1 MMIGCFT
8 GMNAQDW
15 NWGANEKMAKQNWNV
30 FEQKMIEKDYVLAQG
45 PCSWLLKN
53 APEASKNLYIDASK
67 VYEGLVKLKT
77 SELGKKSP
85 VVAALQDTA
94 LMIYDQRIKYFGE
107 EAYVLD
113 RKGTV
118 AYKYLAQRDGEL
130 DGLYN
135 LYSKIVD
142 LNNTHTT
149 AVNLTNY
156 MKVGILRYKSK
167 VLSKDEVL
175 KLYLSLEDIIE
186 AEIKETSTA
195 GQSVKYL
202 DKNKV
207 KIEET
212 FSKYVTLDCQ
222 DIHKAYEAKFETEP
236 TIENAQKI
244 FSSMAGQSCTSDEL
258 FLKATEYLLANK
270 PEYKYYQ
277 ILSSVYFNEKKYEEA
292 YKMYEQGMTLTT
304 DSTQKAEAY
313 YSMAQLD
320 QRLNKYAQA
329 RNNAN
334 KSIALGSDNTAAYN
348 LIGNMYESSYS
359 SCKSEDLLASKAIF
373 IAAYNMYAQAGNSER
388 MAEMK
393 KMFPTVSE
401 MFMQNTKEGEVVKV
415 GCWMNMNVVLKKQ

>member
-1 MMIGCFT
+1 
-8 GMNAQDW
+8 
-15 NWGANEKMAKQNWNV
+15 
-30 FEQKMIEKDYVLAQG
+30 
-45 PCSWLLKN
+45 
-53 APEASKNLYIDASK
+53 
-67 VYEGLVKLKT
+67 
-77 SELGKKSP
+77 
-85 VVAALQDTA
+85 
-94 LMIYDQRIKYFGE
+94 
-107 EAYVLD
+107 
-113 RKGTV
+113 
-118 AYKYLAQRDGEL
+118 
-130 DGLYN
+130 
-135 LYSKIVD
+135 
-142 LNNTHTT
+142 
-149 AVNLTNY
+149 
-156 MKVGILRYKSK
+156 
-167 VLSKDEVL
+167 
-175 KLYLSLEDIIE
+175 
-186 AEIKETSTA
+186 
-195 GQSVKYL
+195 
-202 DKNKV
+202 
-207 KIEET
+207 
-212 FSKYVTLDCQ
+212 
-222 DIHKAYEAKFETEP
+222 
-236 TIENAQKI
+236 
-244 FSSMAGQSCTSDEL
+244 MAGQSCTSDEL